1 MLCFSIYLIPSN
13 NQSITLNM
21 KIKSLLFAVVAI
33 IIGSASMSA
42 QTAKEV
48 RETVARMESSS
59 AQCNKG
65 PEAFKTFIAKFS
77 TDEDFMNSRIN
88 LEYEAKRT
96 EFAEL
101 FVPSNFT
108 AKEPFAKDGDMYYQS
123 WGELQYQKTYLDCG
137 WVDSYV
143 THTFKFERINGKW
156 YLRDIIADE

>member
-1 MLCFSIYLIPSN
+1 
-13 NQSITLNM
+13 M
-21 KIKSLLFAVVAI
+21 KAKSLIIAIVALFMGV
-33 IIGSASMSA
+33 ASMNA

-48 RETVARMESSS
+48 QATITKMESKT
-59 AQCNKG
+59 ALCNKG
-65 PEAFKTFIAKFS
+65 PEAFNTFIAKFS
-77 TDEDFMNSRIN
+77 TDEEFMNSRIK
-88 LEYEAKRT
+88 LEKESQLT

-143 THTFKFERINGKW
+143 THTFQFERIDGVW
-156 YLRDIIADE
+156 YLRNIIADE